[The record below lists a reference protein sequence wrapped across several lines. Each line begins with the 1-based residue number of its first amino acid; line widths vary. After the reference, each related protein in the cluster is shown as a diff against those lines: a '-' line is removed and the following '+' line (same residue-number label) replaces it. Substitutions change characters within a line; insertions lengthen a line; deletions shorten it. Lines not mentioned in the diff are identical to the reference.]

1 MTVNLTLSETNG
13 GSSFSDTEDL
23 GSVSPGSTVD
33 FQDVFISHD
42 AENNKITDVALYLT
56 QYAGSNYLGSDAPS
70 DLTEILGWGDAATGG
85 FKVVMD
91 GWGSWTTGTRNDVG
105 TWLTFKN
112 GYGDVDSQIPLAK
125 ESIVTGVVPSVDGE
139 IPVDGTAHVQVE
151 IDTPSSVPAGAGYR
165 AFSLVI
171 AYSATS

>member
-13 GSSFSDTEDL
+13 GSSLSDTEDL
-23 GSVSPGSTVD
+23 GSIAPGNTAD
-33 FQDVFISHD
+33 FQDLFISHD
-42 AENNKITDVALYLT
+42 AENNKITDVSLYLT
-56 QYAGSNYLGSDAPS
+56 QYAGSTYLGSDAAG
-70 DLTEILGWGDAATGG
+70 DLSELLGWGDAVTGG

-91 GWGSWTTGTRNDVG
+91 GWGSWTTGTRNEVG

-125 ESIVTGVVPSVDGE
+125 ESIVTGAVPSVDGE
-139 IPVDGTAHVQVE
+139 IPVDGTAHIQIE
-151 IDTPSSVPAGAGYR
+151 IDIPSSVPDGAGYR
-165 AFSLVI
+165 AVSLVV